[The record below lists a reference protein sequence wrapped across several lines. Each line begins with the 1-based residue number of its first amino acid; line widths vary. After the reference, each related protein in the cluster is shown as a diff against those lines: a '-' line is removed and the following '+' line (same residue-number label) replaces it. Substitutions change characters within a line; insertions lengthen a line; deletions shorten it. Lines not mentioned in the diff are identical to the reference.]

1 MEAAGSI
8 PAFRSNRRWTLKTIG
23 IIGTRRRD
31 GKSDFLKVW
40 EAFQDVYVPGDS
52 ICSGL
57 CPKGG
62 DRFAVLIANRLRLPS
77 NKRVW
82 HPPDWDDLEA
92 PNARIKYNKY
102 SKRYNANAGFARNT
116 YIARDSDVLIA
127 CVAPDRT
134 GGTEDTIKKFLK
146 NKPREKLILV

>member
-1 MEAAGSI
+1 VS
-8 PAFRSNRRWTLKTIG
+8 KVIG

-31 GKSDFLKVW
+31 SDADLKRVNDAFLKVY
-40 EAFQDVYVPGDS
+40 EEGDK

-62 DRFAVLIANRLRLPS
+62 DRFAVILANLY
-77 NKRVW
+77 KVQTIW
-82 HPPDWDDLEA
+82 HPAEWD
-92 PNARIKYNKY
+92 KYGKG
-102 SKRYNANAGFARNT
+102 AGFKRNL

-134 GGTEDTIKKFLK
+134 GGTEDTIRKHLRSGKD
-146 NKPREKLILV
+146 KLILVE